1 MGRAIAIDATAT
13 IGTVD
18 KIAENVEITDGA
30 VLGILELHGVVVTN
44 IQEAIPALVVE
55 NVALVAEEVIRVDDV
70 IIVVQTVLTAQTPE
84 PTVMDLA
91 YTGTQLMDVR
101 EKILKSLL
109 LQRQTLCHS
118 HKYFLSLK
126 ARNDVH
132 DTHVIYSNYLWL
144 KK

>member
-30 VLGILELHGVVVTN
+30 VLGILELHGVVATN

-70 IIVVQTVLTAQTPE
+70 IIVVQTVLTARTPE

-91 YTGTQLMDVR
+91 YTGTQLKDVR

-109 LQRQTLCHS
+109 LQRQTLWHS

-126 ARNDVH
+126 ARNDVL
-132 DTHVIYSNYLWL
+132 DTHVIYSNYL
-144 KK
+144 